1 MELHTDFS
9 QRVILH
15 TEQMPWSPSPAAGV
29 ERRQLDRQGEE
40 VARATSIVRYV
51 SGSYFAAHT
60 HGGGEEIFVLEGV
73 FSDEHGHYPP
83 GSYLRNPPG
92 TTHTPFSE
100 SGCVIFVKLWQF
112 NHGDAQTV
120 CQQTEQGS
128 WGPGRQEGIQVQLLH
143 EFQGV
148 RTVLMRL
155 EPDLQVQLH
164 SHPGGEEILVLEGDF
179 TDEHGEYSK
188 GSWLRSPPGSS
199 HSPKIGPNGALLY
212 LKSGHLVAPVL
223 PLPN

>member
-15 TEQMPWSPSPAAGV
+15 TEQMPWLPSPAAGV

-40 VARATSIVRYV
+40 VARATSIVRYA

-100 SGCVIFVKLWQF
+100 PGCVIFVKLWQF
-112 NHGDAQTV
+112 NPGDAQSV
-120 CQQTEQGS
+120 NK
-128 WGPGRQEGIQVQLLH
+128 PNRAA
-143 EFQGV
+143 
-148 RTVLMRL
+148 
-155 EPDLQVQLH
+155 
-164 SHPGGEEILVLEGDF
+164 GGLDF
-179 TDEHGEYSK
+179 RKVSRYSFFMNFK
-188 GSWLRSPPGSS
+188 GSELC
-199 HSPKIGPNGALLY
+199 
-212 LKSGHLVAPVL
+212 
-223 PLPN
+223 

>member
-15 TEQMPWSPSPAAGV
+15 TEQMHWSPSTAAGV
-29 ERRQLDRQGEE
+29 ERHQLDRLGEE
-40 VARATSIVRYV
+40 VARATSIVSYA
-51 SGSYFAAHT
+51 SGRYFAAHT

-83 GSYLRNPPG
+83 GSYLRNPPR

-100 SGCVIFVKLWQF
+100 PGCVIFVKLWQF
-112 NHGDAQTV
+112 NPGDAQTV
-120 CQQTEQGS
+120 YQQTEQGS
-128 WGPGRQEGIQVQLLH
+128 WSPRRQKGIQVQLLH
-143 EFQGV
+143 EFRGV
-148 RTVLMRL
+148 RTVLMHL

-164 SHPGGEEILVLEGDF
+164 SHSGCEETLVLEGDF
-179 TDEHGEYSK
+179 ADEHGEYSK

-199 HSPKIGPNGALLY
+199 HSPRIGPNGTLLY

>member
-1 MELHTDFS
+1 M
-9 QRVILH
+9 
-15 TEQMPWSPSPAAGV
+15 
-29 ERRQLDRQGEE
+29 
-40 VARATSIVRYV
+40 
-51 SGSYFAAHT
+51 
-60 HGGGEEIFVLEGV
+60 LEGV

-100 SGCVIFVKLWQF
+100 PGCVIFVKLWQF
-112 NHGDAQTV
+112 NPGDAQTV

-128 WGPGRQEGIQVQLLH
+128 WGPGRQEGIRVQLLH

-164 SHPGGEEILVLEGDF
+164 SHSGGD
-179 TDEHGEYSK
+179 
-188 GSWLRSPPGSS
+188 
-199 HSPKIGPNGALLY
+199 
-212 LKSGHLVAPVL
+212 
-223 PLPN
+223 

>member
-15 TEQMPWSPSPAAGV
+15 TEQMPWLPSPAAGV

-40 VARATSIVRYV
+40 VARATSIVRYA

-100 SGCVIFVKLWQF
+100 PGCIIFVKLW
-112 NHGDAQTV
+112 
-120 CQQTEQGS
+120 
-128 WGPGRQEGIQVQLLH
+128 
-143 EFQGV
+143 
-148 RTVLMRL
+148 
-155 EPDLQVQLH
+155 
-164 SHPGGEEILVLEGDF
+164 
-179 TDEHGEYSK
+179 
-188 GSWLRSPPGSS
+188 
-199 HSPKIGPNGALLY
+199 
-212 LKSGHLVAPVL
+212 
-223 PLPN
+223 